1 MSPSTELALSKR
13 DGIRF
18 AGVALAVNGTMALFK
33 VAVGILSGSHALLAN
48 ALYSVNDVLSAI
60 AVAVSLRV
68 GNRRPTGD
76 YPYGYGKAEFVA
88 IGMVSLTIAI
98 GVFLMFVFSV
108 VDIIKGVTGPPH
120 FLAMTLA
127 GVSLVV
133 SWVLSRR
140 GHRLAVALRSPVLA
154 TSAEHHHADALGS
167 IATII
172 GVGAAVAGFH
182 AVDRIIAVGET
193 LHLIALSGTLLA
205 KSVKGLMDVAVAPE
219 DLDLMEDTCLE
230 VEGVREVSYIRSRRI
245 GSAAWIDL
253 GVAVD
258 PELDLRDAE
267 EVSERVRDAIG
278 AILGAGVVTQV
289 RTHGPEYVN
298 PRVEAGGSG
307 HG

>member
-1 MSPSTELALSKR
+1 MSTATDIEVGRK
-13 DGIRF
+13 DGLRF
-18 AGVALAVNGTMALFK
+18 AGVALAVNATMAVFK
-33 VAVGILSGSHALLAN
+33 IIVGVLSGSHALLAN
-48 ALYSVNDVLSAI
+48 ALYSINDVLSAI

-68 GNRRPTGD
+68 GHRRPTAE
-76 YPYGYGKAEFVA
+76 YPYGFGKAEFVA

-98 GVFLMFVFSV
+98 GVIMMFLFSV
-108 VDIIKGVTGPPH
+108 ADIIQGVTGPPH

-127 GVSLVV
+127 GVSLVI
-133 SWVLSRR
+133 SGVLSRR

-154 TSAEHHHADALGS
+154 TCAEHHHADALGS

-182 AVDRIIAVGET
+182 AIDRVIAVGET

-219 DLDLMEDTCLE
+219 DLDLMEEKCL
-230 VEGVREVSYIRSRRI
+230 GVDGVQDVSYVRSRRI
-245 GSAAWIDL
+245 GSMAWIDV

-258 PELDLRDAE
+258 AELDVEGAE
-267 EVSERVRDAIG
+267 EISERVREAVG
-278 AILGAGVVTQV
+278 STLGGSVITQV
-289 RTHGPEYVN
+289 RTHGPAHIV
-298 PRVEAGGSG
+298 PHVAAGGSG